1 MAQGAAPYARA
12 MVSRASRP
20 ARRARSEVLGDSDV
34 CIICGHRGSDSVDHI
49 IPVQLRPDLVADKDN
64 MGPAHHEPCPTC
76 AQRCNNL
83 KGTRPLAAVTGL
95 VTSRDWFTESVRS

>member
-1 MAQGAAPYARA
+1 MLGWYALV

-20 ARRARSEVLGDSDV
+20 ARRARSEVLNDSDV

-49 IPVQLRPDLVADKDN
+49 IPLELRPDLLADKDN
-64 MGPAHHEPCPTC
+64 LGPAHHEPCPTC

-83 KGTRPLAAVTGL
+83 KGTRPLSEVTNL
-95 VTSRDWFTESVRS
+95 VTSRDWFTQSVRS